1 MNKDVAAVCGRINA
15 LLAECIAGRPASIDR
30 VTVKNS
36 LAQLPEDGPVTRFLD
51 KFFDVVI
58 AHTSALGSGSLASPA
73 KIATAKKKLDGVM
86 EAWPKTTGD
95 PLAQL
100 CGLGDPNLQLWTTG
114 AVGKMAEYHVRSLA
128 GGHKELDALVAM
140 AQKLLD
146 RVPEG
151 DEGKFRE
158 KMRKDGSAIAKIQS
172 EITEVLA
179 RMKTSDPSID
189 EEHPADQGH
198 GREDLKQVRESFK
211 AGTRLDDF
219 CYYYTCLYVGLTL
232 FNGPTIRNDSE
243 QGRVEQDKLKGV
255 LQSMQNAKQKPTTL
269 PDSVSNMCSFIDV
282 PSLVAASPS
291 ARHGATSTMVP
302 EVQPAPKVQA
312 YANQLADQQQETPWQ
327 ATFDGA
333 WRKSPSKK
341 KEGGQ

>member
-1 MNKDVAAVCGRINA
+1 
-15 LLAECIAGRPASIDR
+15 
-30 VTVKNS
+30 
-36 LAQLPEDGPVTRFLD
+36 
-51 KFFDVVI
+51 
-58 AHTSALGSGSLASPA
+58 
-73 KIATAKKKLDGVM
+73 M

-114 AVGKMAEYHVRSLA
+114 AVGKMAEYHARSLA
-128 GGHKELDALVAM
+128 GGHKELDALVAK

-198 GREDLKQVRESFK
+198 GREDLKQVRE
-211 AGTRLDDF
+211 
-219 CYYYTCLYVGLTL
+219 
-232 FNGPTIRNDSE
+232 
-243 QGRVEQDKLKGV
+243 
-255 LQSMQNAKQKPTTL
+255 
-269 PDSVSNMCSFIDV
+269 
-282 PSLVAASPS
+282 
-291 ARHGATSTMVP
+291 
-302 EVQPAPKVQA
+302 
-312 YANQLADQQQETPWQ
+312 
-327 ATFDGA
+327 
-333 WRKSPSKK
+333 
-341 KEGGQ
+341 